1 MHVARF
7 RHVLAGTG
15 RAGPP
20 APPYGADPRETGDR
34 TAQERRNP
42 GRHVALRGHGAEYR
56 IADSAAPVRKAQGQM
71 VGVVLVFSDASD
83 SYRGAAS
90 WRATRRVFAPARRCR
105 PTGAGCKTNN
115 FASRTSK
122 GGPMTGWRRR
132 PRCTWARHPAGL
144 RAFSKSFRGSHW
156 NAIGMSGSS
165 GCAALARAHAS
176 RRGAKTP
183 GSSARC
189 HSNPA
194 VKCLAGLST
203 AHRALHPSRQSTCAT
218 SKNFEQTLT
227 LLPQDQLKIDQS
239 FVRNI
244 GIQRTDA
251 LIAPTIIGMASGRFW
266 SATAARCG
274 RAPCSGARCPSR
286 RWGSGCTVGWAG
298 RCRRSPG

>member
-1 MHVARF
+1 
-7 RHVLAGTG
+7 
-15 RAGPP
+15 
-20 APPYGADPRETGDR
+20 
-34 TAQERRNP
+34 
-42 GRHVALRGHGAEYR
+42 
-56 IADSAAPVRKAQGQM
+56 M
-71 VGVVLVFSDASD
+71 VGVVLVFSDASE

-122 GGPMTGWRRR
+122 AWPMTGWRRR

-176 RRGAKTP
+176 SRGAKTP

-194 VKCLAGLST
+194 VKCLAGPST
-203 AHRALHPSRQSTCAT
+203 AHRALHHPGKVLVPLQKTLNRLLRYCRWTSSRSTRALCAT
-218 SKNFEQTLT
+218 SASSAPPHSSRRPSSAWPAGVSGAPRLHAVAG
-227 LLPQDQLKIDQS
+227 LPVQVPGAHRGAGAAAAQWAGLAGV
-239 FVRNI
+239 FVV
-244 GIQRTDA
+244 QA
-251 LIAPTIIGMASGRFW
+251 KP
-266 SATAARCG
+266 
-274 RAPCSGARCPSR
+274 PCSGPAC
-286 RWGSGCTVGWAG
+286 GSWPA
-298 RCRRSPG
+298 PG